1 MSSVKSFGILSDIV
15 LTVVSPEKKM
25 ASITSNQLGPNAQ
38 LEILKD
44 IIKQGGRV
52 YLSLAGHELI
62 AQVKIDNGQ
71 YKLTT
76 SHRELN
82 PPYSSERKKI
92 LFLTTGVLVSGTK
105 IEGHTPPH
113 RDEKYETTSKSSELS
128 SAEVRDTLL
137 NLKRLMN
144 ESTSRASNEW
154 GGLNFPQAS

>member
-62 AQVKIDNGQ
+62 AQVKIDNGE
-71 YKLTT
+71 YLCLDGFEPF
-76 SHRELN
+76 SHRPLC
-82 PPYSSERKKI
+82 S
-92 LFLTTGVLVSGTK
+92 VVS
-105 IEGHTPPH
+105 I
-113 RDEKYETTSKSSELS
+113 Y
-128 SAEVRDTLL
+128 
-137 NLKRLMN
+137 N
-144 ESTSRASNEW
+144 
-154 GGLNFPQAS
+154 

>member
-1 MSSVKSFGILSDIV
+1 MPSMI
-15 LTVVSPEKKM
+15 
-25 ASITSNQLGPNAQ
+25 SNELRPAAQ

-52 YLSLAGHELI
+52 YLSLAGHEQI
-62 AQVKIDNGQ
+62 AQVKIDNGE

-82 PPYSSERKKI
+82 PPYCSERKKI
-92 LFLTTGVLVSGTK
+92 MFSITGEFVSGTK
-105 IEGHTPPH
+105 IESSTQLQGGGKYATIS
-113 RDEKYETTSKSSELS
+113 EKSDLSSA

-144 ESTSRASNEW
+144 ESTSRVHNEW

>member
-62 AQVKIDNGQ
+62 AQVKIDNGE

-82 PPYSSERKKI
+82 PPYCSERKKI
-92 LFLTTGVLVSGTK
+92 LFLTTGVLVTGTK

-137 NLKRLMN
+137 NLKKIMKDNTPTTRDGLD
-144 ESTSRASNEW
+144 SLHLPKAS
-154 GGLNFPQAS
+154 

>member
-62 AQVKIDNGQ
+62 AQVKIDNGE

-82 PPYSSERKKI
+82 PPYCSERKKI
-92 LFLTTGVLVSGTK
+92 LFLTTGVLVTGTK
-105 IEGHTPPH
+105 IEGHTPPQ
-113 RDEKYETTSKSSELS
+113 RDEKYDTTSKSSELS